1 MAPTL
6 QNILVPVDFSD
17 HSNRALDYACSL
29 ARHNGEPQTRVHLLH
44 VISDRPGSTSREEQI
59 RDRLEQLG
67 QSLDPDEELNLTTIK
82 SVQPGAP
89 YTVIINYAREQ
100 DIDMIVMGT
109 HGRSG
114 LSHFALGSVA
124 ERVVR
129 SAPCPVLV
137 MGPRELEK
145 QVSLHRAADVLSA
158 QFGPSLSKPRQEG
171 FDEMREMLEKTF
183 SIPSNA
189 AKRLMDSLILSEWL
203 KWEDGEPGL
212 WQIIEGVEFIEDAT
226 PVKSAPPESQAA
238 DLIDRARRLRATDI
252 HIDPCEANEV
262 VIRLRIDGK
271 LEEYCRLNELVGEHL
286 QNQFK
291 TMADL
296 NIAEPFLP
304 QEGTLRLPD
313 SLSDLEVRITCARVA
328 AGDAVALRI
337 FDGRNIFL
345 PLSNLGLSDN
355 GLSSVTEML
364 RLGEGLVLITGP
376 TGSGK
381 STTVYSMLESLGGI
395 DRNVVSIEDPVE
407 FAVPFVRQMN
417 VDSRH
422 NITMTSGLRT
432 ILRMDP
438 DVVFL
443 GEIRDVEAAHIAM
456 RAASSGKYVLTTL
469 HTRDVA
475 STITALRDMDI
486 SDRSTAGNVTGIINQ
501 RLLRR
506 LCPNCRKTEPA
517 SDKQRDA
524 FAAEGLPTPESLYV
538 PVGCSLCRETGFR
551 GRIGVF
557 EVALINDNLA
567 QAIDRGTGERHL
579 KELIR
584 NEGVHSLKYDAY
596 SKAAAGI
603 TSFNEARSVHWLE

>member
-6 QNILVPVDFSD
+6 QNVLVPVDFSD

-29 ARHNGEPQTRVHLLH
+29 SRDSGESQTRVHLLH
-44 VISDRPGSTSREEQI
+44 VISDRPGSTGREDKI

-67 QSLDPDEELNLTTIK
+67 QSLGADDELRLTTVK

-89 YTVIINYAREQ
+89 YTVIINYAREN
-100 DIDMIVMGT
+100 DIDLIVMGT

-129 SAPCPVLV
+129 AAPCPVLV
-137 MGPRELEK
+137 MGPHDHEK
-145 QVSLHRAADVLSA
+145 QVSLNRAADVLA
-158 QFGPSLSKPRQEG
+158 ADFGPSLTKPRQQG
-171 FDEMREMLEKTF
+171 FDEMREKLEKTF
-183 SIPSNA
+183 SIPTAN

-203 KWEDGEPGL
+203 KWEDGEPGS
-212 WQIIEGVEFIEDAT
+212 WQIIEGVEFIEEAI
-226 PVKSAPPESQAA
+226 PVKSAAAGSQAV
-238 DLIDRARRLRATDI
+238 DLIERARRLRATDI

-262 VIRLRIDGK
+262 VVRLRIDGK

-286 QNQFK
+286 QNQLK
-291 TMADL
+291 TMAEL

-304 QEGTLRLPD
+304 QEGKMRLPD
-313 SLSDLEVRITCARVA
+313 ALSDLEVRVTSARVA

-337 FDGRNIFL
+337 FDGRKIFL
-345 PLSNLGLSDN
+345 PLSNLGLSESS
-355 GLSSVTEML
+355 LSSVTEML
-364 RLGEGLVLITGP
+364 RLGEGLVLVTGP

-417 VDSRH
+417 VDPKH
-422 NITMTSGLRT
+422 NVTMTSGLRT

-443 GEIRDVEAAHIAM
+443 GEIRDVEAAQIAM

-506 LCPNCRKTEPA
+506 LCPDCRKPESPTE
-517 SDKQRDA
+517 KQIEA
-524 FAAEGLPTPESLYV
+524 FAAEGLPAPESLYI
-538 PVGCSLCRETGFR
+538 PVGCSTCRESGFR

-557 EVALINDNLA
+557 EVALINDTLSR
-567 QAIDRGTGERHL
+567 AIDCGTGERHL
-579 KELIR
+579 KEMIR
-584 NEGVHSLKYDAY
+584 NEGIPSLKYDAF

-603 TSFNEARSVHWLE
+603 TSFDEARSVHWLE